1 MIIQLIDHNKEM
13 CDQWKT
19 HFNDCN
25 DVTIHCG
32 DYFALK
38 TDCVVSPANSFGFMD
53 GGLDFQISE
62 KIGWHLQDE
71 LQLQIIEK
79 YDGELLV
86 GQAILME
93 TKNENSPFIIA
104 APTMRVP
111 EPIENSVNIYLATK
125 AILRLLKQES
135 RIKTVSIS
143 GLGTGVGKV
152 AYAVCAKQMKQ
163 AYNDVWRNQFTFPNS
178 WQEAKSKNEFMLI
191 NNK

>member
-93 TKNENSPFIIA
+93 TKNENTPFIIA

-125 AILRLLKQES
+125 AILRLLKQEP

-163 AYNDVWRNQFTFPNS
+163 AYNDVWHNQFTFPNS